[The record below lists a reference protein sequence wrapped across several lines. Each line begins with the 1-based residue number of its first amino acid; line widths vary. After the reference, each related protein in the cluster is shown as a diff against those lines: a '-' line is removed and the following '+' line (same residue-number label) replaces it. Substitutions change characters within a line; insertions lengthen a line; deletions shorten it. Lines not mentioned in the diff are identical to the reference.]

1 MEKVEINLFPN
12 IYFYSSTY
20 TDNYQRTTYTFKDY
34 KNRAISYTQLTNYDG
49 SDSFKLNAPLII
61 NPILHFKDST
71 LPIIFEYTEFSDYY
85 SMWRNYPLKKKNQ

>member
-34 KNRAISYTQLTNYDG
+34 KIELYHIPNLQIMMG
-49 SDSFKLNAPLII
+49 VIFKLNAPLII